1 MRGRRGDEVV
11 SSTQSIIIIASLA
24 GLLFGFDTAVIS
36 GVTGSLV
43 EVYALTPAGKGAA
56 VSAALWGTL
65 LGALLMGK
73 PGDRFGARDT
83 LRFVGVLY
91 VVSAIGC
98 ALAASLESF
107 VVFRF
112 MAGLAI
118 GGSSVLAPV
127 YISEIAPAQ
136 RRGALVGL
144 FQFNIVFGI
153 LAAYC
158 SNFIIGRVVQ
168 GPDVWRWKLAAAAVP
183 ALVFSVL
190 MLRIPQ
196 SPRWLLVKGRLEEA
210 VDSLR
215 RLGFSDPAGALRE
228 LEQHSAANPSQGGAT
243 LSWKQHRRPIVLA
256 VTLAMFNQL
265 SGINAILYY
274 LGDIFTAAGFNAVSA
289 DLQSVAIG
297 LTNLAATVLAMS
309 IIDRVGRKTLL
320 LIGSVGTALMLAG
333 VAAIMISGQDRALL
347 LWLLIGFIAFFA
359 VSQGAVIWV
368 YLSEVFPTPVRARGQ
383 SLGSATHWV
392 MNAGISLAFPVI
404 AAQSQ
409 GAPFVFFAAMMVLQL
424 IVVARVFPETK
435 GVTLEQMEQVMA
447 ANPDRVVQ
455 THGRP

>member
-1 MRGRRGDEVV
+1 MNRTHLSIVV
-11 SSTQSIIIIASLA
+11 IASLA

-43 EVYALTPAGKGAA
+43 DVYALTPAGKGAA

-65 LGALLMGK
+65 LGALLVGK
-73 PGDRFGARDT
+73 PGDRFGARNS
-83 LRFVGVLY
+83 LRCVGILY
-91 VVSAIGC
+91 VVSAVGC
-98 ALAASLESF
+98 AVAPNLESF

-158 SNFIIGRVVQ
+158 SNFLIGRITS

-183 ALVFSVL
+183 ALVFCVL
-190 MLRIPQ
+190 LFRIPQ
-196 SPRWLLVKGRLEEA
+196 SPRWLLVKRRTSEA
-210 VDSLR
+210 LDSLR
-215 RLGFSDPAGALRE
+215 TLGFRDPTAALQE
-228 LEQHSAANPSQGGAT
+228 LEQQGAAHDSPTGAT
-243 LSWKQHRRPIVLA
+243 LSWRQHRRPIVLA
-256 VTLAMFNQL
+256 VSLAMFNQL

-274 LGDIFTAAGFNAVSA
+274 LGDIFTAAGFSSLSA

-320 LIGSVGTALMLAG
+320 LVGSVGTALALAG
-333 VAAIMISGQDRALL
+333 VAAIMITGQEKALL
-347 LWLLIGFIAFFA
+347 LWLLVAFIAFFA

-368 YLSEVFPTPVRARGQ
+368 YLSEVFPTAVRARGQ
-383 SLGSATHWV
+383 SLGSATHWF
-392 MNAGISLAFPVI
+392 MNAVISFAFPLI
-404 AAQSQ
+404 AVRSQ
-409 GAPFVFFAAMMVLQL
+409 GAPFAFFAAMMVLQL
-424 IVVARVFPETK
+424 IVVARLFPETK
-435 GVTLEQMEQVMA
+435 GVTLERMEQVMA
-447 ANPDRVVQ
+447 GDSA
-455 THGRP
+455 